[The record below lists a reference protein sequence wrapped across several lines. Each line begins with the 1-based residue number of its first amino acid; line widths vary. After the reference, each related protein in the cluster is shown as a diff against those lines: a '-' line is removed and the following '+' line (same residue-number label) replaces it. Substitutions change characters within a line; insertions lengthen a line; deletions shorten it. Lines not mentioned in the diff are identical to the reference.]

1 MGKGKPSFEELE
13 AELSRANRLLDALRH
28 GQADAILG
36 GNSVFMLRL
45 RETEKEAARRSAVI
59 EGVKR
64 LFEEALTTGTE
75 EEIGFA
81 SLAVAEEV
89 SASEFGFIGE
99 AGTDGLLRPLAA
111 DYPGSGT
118 SSCANDKNDPRH
130 STDDIP
136 MQRLCRDVLHR
147 GKSFWTN
154 NPSAYFENTGLPEGR
169 PSVSAFL
176 GVPIIHG
183 GEIFGIIAAANKEGG
198 YGPADQR
205 SLEELAP
212 AVLQA
217 LLYVR
222 EKKRHERVSER
233 LSLAAA
239 ATQLGL
245 WDLDFQSGL
254 VVWNDQLYMMLGRD
268 PETTPLAAEAF
279 FEYIHPEDAPRV
291 RKHYGAI
298 IQTGGR
304 FYDEFRIIRDDG
316 EIRWILG
323 HGRMYLDA
331 EGHPMRMIGINVD
344 ITLRKTAEAQRSR
357 FLEELE
363 TQVRLRTRELL
374 EQDKHL
380 RQMNRELWQE
390 MSKRQALSKRLVE
403 VLENERRELS
413 QAIHDSL
420 AQNLAIIKGHVSRLR
435 ALWRKA
441 IGEKDAEVFEEMESR
456 LSEAIRQGRE
466 FSREL
471 RPGVLDQLGLVSA
484 LRDLKDKMEKIADSE
499 IVFYD
504 RVGEERFPP
513 DVELALYRIA
523 QESLINIMRHSRSEV
538 TNLTLIKV
546 GDALQLT
553 VEDHGVGFDMAN
565 PKLRPQGLL
574 IMEERARLSGGE
586 LHIESSE
593 GKGTVVVAKIP
604 LNRKGS
610 LGPATDA

>member
-1 MGKGKPSFEELE
+1 MGKGKPSYEELE

-36 GNSVFMLRL
+36 GDRVFVLRL
-45 RETEKEAARRSAVI
+45 RETEKEAARRNAVI

-64 LFEEALTTGTE
+64 LFEEALTTETE

-81 SLAVAEEV
+81 GLVVAEEL

-99 AGTDGLLRPLAA
+99 AGTDGLLRLIAA

-118 SSCANDKNDPRH
+118 SSCANDKNDHRH
-130 STDDIP
+130 STNDIP
-136 MQRLCRDVLHR
+136 MQVLCRHVLHR

-183 GEIFGIIAAANKEGG
+183 GEVFGIIAAANKEGG

-212 AVLQA
+212 AVLQV
-217 LLYVR
+217 LLYIR
-222 EKKRHERVSER
+222 EKKRHERISER

-254 VVWNDQLYMMLGRD
+254 MVWNDQMYMMLGRD
-268 PETTPLAAEAF
+268 SEATPLTVEAF
-279 FEYIHPEDAPRV
+279 FECIHPEDAPRV
-291 RKHYGAI
+291 RKHYEAI

-304 FYDEFRIIRDDG
+304 FYDEFRVIRDDG
-316 EIRWILG
+316 EIRWMLG
-323 HGRMYLDA
+323 QGRLYLDA
-331 EGHPMRMIGINVD
+331 EGHPMRMTGINAD
-344 ITLRKTAEAQRSR
+344 ITFRKTAEAQRSR

-363 TQVRLRTRELL
+363 TRVRLRTRELL

-380 RQMNRELWQE
+380 RQVNRELRQE

-413 QAIHDSL
+413 HAIHDSL
-420 AQNLAIIKGHVSRLR
+420 AQNLALAKGELAGLR
-435 ALWRKA
+435 TAWREA
-441 IGEKDAEVFEEMESR
+441 IGEKEPEVFERIGSR
-456 LSEAIRQGRE
+456 LSDAIRQSRE

-471 RPGVLDQLGLVSA
+471 RPSVLDQLGLVSA
-484 LRDLKDKMEKIADSE
+484 LRDLKENMEQIADFE
-499 IVFYD
+499 IVLYNKLA
-504 RVGEERFPP
+504 EERFAP

-523 QESLINIMRHSRSEV
+523 QESLINVMKHARSKQV
-538 TNLTLIKV
+538 NASLIRV
-546 GDALQLT
+546 GDDLRLT
-553 VEDHGVGFDMAN
+553 IEDQGAGFDTAD
-565 PKLRPQGLL
+565 PHLRPQGLL

-604 LNRKGS
+604 LNRKES
-610 LGPATDA
+610 LGPATGS